1 MRKYRHTI
9 GFILLF
15 AVFILFLKYKGN
27 NFKQS
32 VLKNKYDTIGLVY
45 DINYGTKRSVS
56 IVYKYNFKNK
66 EFKNTKLIT
75 NSNPNKYL
83 NKNYRV
89 ICDSMNPQNS
99 IIYLEEGITTNN

>member
-1 MRKYRHTI
+1 MKKYRHTI

-45 DINYGTKRSVS
+45 DINYGT
-56 IVYKYNFKNK
+56 
-66 EFKNTKLIT
+66 
-75 NSNPNKYL
+75 
-83 NKNYRV
+83 
-89 ICDSMNPQNS
+89 
-99 IIYLEEGITTNN
+99 